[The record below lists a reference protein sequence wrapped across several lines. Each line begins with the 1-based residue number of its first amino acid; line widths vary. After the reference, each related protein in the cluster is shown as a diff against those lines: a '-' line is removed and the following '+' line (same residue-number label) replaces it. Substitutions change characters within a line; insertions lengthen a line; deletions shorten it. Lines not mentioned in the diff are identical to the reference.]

1 MPDAIAFVCENF
13 GPTHADR
20 CETVAVRFAGKRAV
34 IGIELA
40 GRSHTYDWQPEAR
53 AGFAKRTLFP
63 AASIDRIGWLRRLA
77 RTVRACLA
85 ARDIFFCHYE
95 HPATFLAALVLRA
108 AGRRVYV
115 MNDSKFDD
123 KPRVFWRERAKRV
136 LHLPYLGGIAA
147 GARSKDYM
155 RSLGVP
161 AGRIFEF
168 YDNISVARIRRLAK
182 APPAPAGAPFEARH
196 FTIVA
201 RLVPKK
207 NLLTAIAAFALYC
220 NAVRTPRSLVLVGS
234 GPMEAEIRAR
244 IAALGLQDRIHL
256 TGFLESEGVCEI
268 LSRSLA
274 LLMPSTEEQF
284 GIAALEAIAM
294 GVPVIVSEN
303 CGVRDSF
310 VREGVNGFVVEAND
324 AACIGSL
331 LTLIGSDEARWRAM
345 AAANADFAEQGDAGR
360 FAESVEALVG
370 AAARPEGL

>member
-1 MPDAIAFVCENF
+1 MPDAIAFVWENF

-20 CETVAVRFAGKRAV
+20 CEAVAAHFAGKRAV

-40 GRSHTYDWQPEAR
+40 GKSHTYDWQPEAR

-63 AASIDRIGWLRRLA
+63 ATTIDRIGWLKRA
-77 RTVRACLA
+77 TRTVRACLA

-95 HPATFLAALVLRA
+95 HPATFLAAFVLRA
-108 AGRRVYV
+108 SGRRVYV

-136 LHLPYLGGIAA
+136 LTLPYLGGIAA

-155 RSLGVP
+155 RLLGVP
-161 AGRIFEF
+161 AERIFAF

-182 APPAPAGAPFEARH
+182 APPAPQGAPFKDRH

-207 NLLTAIAAFALYC
+207 NLLTAIASFALYC
-220 NAVRTPRSLVLVGS
+220 KAVPAPRPLIIVGS

-244 IAALGLQDRIHL
+244 IAELGLGGKIAL

-268 LSRSLA
+268 LSRTLA

-284 GIAALEAIAM
+284 GIAALEAISM
-294 GVPVIVSEN
+294 GVPPIVSEN
-303 CGVRDSF
+303 CGVRDCF
-310 VREGVNGFVVEAND
+310 VREGVNGFVVDASD

-345 AAANADFAEQGDAGR
+345 AAACADFAEQGDVAH

-370 AAARPEGL
+370 TA

>member
-1 MPDAIAFVCENF
+1 MPDAIAFVWENF

-20 CETVAVRFAGKRAV
+20 CEAVAARFAGKRAV

-63 AASIDRIGWLRRLA
+63 ATTIDGVGWLNRAA

-95 HPATFLAALVLRA
+95 HKATFLSALVLRA

-136 LHLPYLGGIAA
+136 LNLPYLGGIAA

-155 RSLGVP
+155 RRLGVP
-161 AGRIFEF
+161 AGRIFGF

-182 APPAPAGAPFEARH
+182 APTAPEGAPFETRH

-207 NLLTAIAAFALYC
+207 NLLTAIASFALYC
-220 NAVRTPRSLVLVGS
+220 KAVPSPRPLIIVGS

-244 IAALGLQDRIHL
+244 IAELGLQERVRL

-268 LSRSLA
+268 LSRTLA

-303 CGVRDSF
+303 CGVRDCF
-310 VREGVNGFVVEAND
+310 VRDGVNGFVVEASD
-324 AACIGSL
+324 AARIASL
-331 LTLIGSDEARWRAM
+331 LALMGSDEARWRAM
-345 AAANADFAEQGDAGR
+345 AASCADFANDGDAAR

-370 AAARPEGL
+370 AAG